1 MAVAEFCAFSSC
13 APAFRAS
20 NPDAVNTI
28 AFGVIGISL

>member
-1 MAVAEFCAFSSC
+1 MAVAEFCASSSC
-13 APAFRAS
+13 APAFRAA